1 MFVMNY
7 LTIIINKNR
16 ITYRTR
22 NIQNIKFYH
31 ISMKKHN
38 GIHIEIFSAFEVI
51 SAIDYII

>member
-1 MFVMNY
+1 MNY

-22 NIQNIKFYH
+22 YIQNIEFYH

-38 GIHIEIFSAFEVI
+38 GIHIEIFPAFEVI

>member
-1 MFVMNY
+1 MNY

-38 GIHIEIFSAFEVI
+38 GIHIEIFPVFEVI